1 MNATAGAYSLP
12 PQVRRRTRPLLC
24 RPLPQLLAALLGCIA
39 WGGPAA
45 HAAAASNASGA
56 PGLDGKEAF
65 SSGFPQGFVFRG
77 EMQRPLHR
85 NYETWQAVVEGQ
97 AGMIRK
103 FVTEELPKIVPESV
117 VWADRYARAHP
128 EKLLLLHLN
137 GEGRQVTTEAAV
149 HTRYFPGHWVYHPG
163 STLAADLPA
172 DGTELR
178 VADAGPFKVDAYLD
192 RGDNESGKRW
202 FPQMLA
208 LVALDERGR
217 RDWNRCEYVVV
228 TGVDK
233 ARRTVTVRRG
243 QLFSKALPHAAGRT
257 YAAPLAAGVWGGAP
271 MAFYN
276 LASTCPRDPA
286 GRSAADAFVE
296 EIAGWFAA
304 TGPLALFDG
313 IAFDVN
319 YWKSRDASW
328 DVDNDG
334 RPDGGI
340 VGGNNVWRE
349 GDWAF
354 LRALRRALGDGK
366 LITADGQLAAN
377 QQAVGVLDGIESEGL
392 VQHND
397 GFRGFSRAVN
407 THLYWAENNTR
418 PRDFRYVVLKLK
430 NPADE
435 KRGDQ
440 LRRFAVGAASC
451 LGARTT
457 AIPEGA
463 LPAAFAAP
471 GALGFPAGPLLR
483 PARATPDLLRGVDL
497 LAHLVGE
504 GCMLRREARSGGFI
518 EIVPALP
525 DSHSPGPARGT
536 RTSPATPGMTF
547 TLKGL
552 AVPAGDLTLFLD
564 AQALEPLE
572 GFAPEDAVPRLIEAR
587 FPETPRYGEGR
598 YDAYHTELYGY
609 CGTRRRSLI
618 AFYLRRPGEPAR
630 TLDVSFRIEGRGRL
644 ALYGIA
650 AHASA
655 DALVRVFDRGVVAVN
670 PALEPREVPL
680 AGVPG
685 AGSSLPATVR
695 VPALDAVFLPRGESR
710 KTASSAQR

>member
-1 MNATAGAYSLP
+1 MSAHLISPVFAVADTALPSRRGNASATA
-12 PQVRRRTRPLLC
+12 RRRSLAL
-24 RPLPQLLAALLGCIA
+24 LLAALFGCSTSLGLTA
-39 WGGPAA
+39 PVEAQANPA
-45 HAAAASNASGA
+45 GA

-65 SSGFPQGFVFRG
+65 STGFPQGFVFRG

-85 NYETWQAVVEGQ
+85 NYDTWQAVFEGQ

-103 FVTEELPKIVPESV
+103 FVTEELPKIVPDSV

-137 GEGRQVTTEAAV
+137 GEGRQVTTEASV
-149 HTRYFPGHWVYHPG
+149 HARYFPGHWVYHPG
-163 STLAADLPA
+163 SALAADLSA
-172 DGTELR
+172 DGTEMR

-208 LVALDERGR
+208 LVALDERGN
-217 RDWNRCEYVVV
+217 RDWNRCEFVVV
-228 TGVDK
+228 TAVDK
-233 ARRTVTVRRG
+233 ARRTVTVKRG

-276 LASTCPRDPA
+276 LATTCPRDRA
-286 GRSAADAFVE
+286 GRNAADAFVE

-304 TGPLALFDG
+304 TGPLARFDG

-319 YWKSRDASW
+319 YWKPRDASW
-328 DVDNDG
+328 DVDNDN

-354 LRALRRALGDGK
+354 LRALRRALGEGK
-366 LITADGQLAAN
+366 LITADGQHAAN

-457 AIPEGA
+457 AIPEGV

-471 GALGFPAGPLLR
+471 GALGLPAGQLLR

-497 LAHLVGE
+497 LTHLVGE
-504 GCMLRREARSGGFI
+504 DCSLRRDERAGSIAI
-518 EIVPALP
+518 E
-525 DSHSPGPARGT
+525 SARG
-536 RTSPATPGMTF
+536 SDLTF

-572 GFAPEDAVPRLIEAR
+572 GFAPEDAVPRMIEAR
-587 FPETPRYGEGR
+587 VSETPRYGEGR
-598 YDAYHTELYGY
+598 YDAYYTELYGY
-609 CGTRRRSLI
+609 CGTHRRSLI

-630 TLDVSFRIEGRGRL
+630 TLDVSFRIEGRGRV
-644 ALYGIA
+644 ALYGIT
-650 AHASA
+650 AHAAA
-655 DALVRVFDRGVVAVN
+655 DALVRVFDKGVVAVN
-670 PALEPREVPL
+670 PALEPREISL

-695 VPALDAVFLPRGESR
+695 VPALDAVFLPRGENPQKEPAMR
-710 KTASSAQR
+710 R